1 MSPENEAVSRRSIGV
16 AFILA
21 LCSGGCDQ
29 LGNPEQFATGPTAW
43 KDQRGH
49 LVTTTRSFRD
59 EKTIRRLLAEGI
71 EGLDYADPS
80 IGPSETLTVV
90 VVVPRALRPVR
101 GLGLKLVTTFK
112 LADRPSITKRWS
124 VTRDG
129 RRWSAAFALPEP
141 PLDAISAVAP

>member
-1 MSPENEAVSRRSIGV
+1 MSLRR
-16 AFILA
+16 LA
-21 LCSGGCDQ
+21 CFWVLVLGIAGCDQ

-49 LVTTTRSFRD
+49 LVTTTRSFKD
-59 EKTIRRLLAEGI
+59 EKTIRRLLAQGI
-71 EGLDYADPS
+71 EDLDYADPA

-90 VVVPRALRPVR
+90 VVVPRALRPTR

-112 LADRPSITKRWS
+112 LRGRPPMTRAWS
-124 VTRDG
+124 VRRDS

-141 PLDAISAVAP
+141 PIGAISAVAP

>member
-1 MSPENEAVSRRSIGV
+1 
-16 AFILA
+16 LA
-21 LCSGGCDQ
+21 LAIGACNQ
-29 LGNPEQFATGPTAW
+29 LGNPEQFATGPTSW

-49 LVTTTRSFRD
+49 LITTTRSFKD

-90 VVVPRALRPVR
+90 IVVPRALRPTRGR
-101 GLGLKLVTTFK
+101 GLQLVTTFK
-112 LADRPSITKRWS
+112 LAGRAPITRRWS
-124 VTRDG
+124 VQHDA

-141 PLDAISAVAP
+141 PLGAVSAVAP